1 GEIEFAIKGTDK
13 SFRVFTTRA
22 DTIFGVTYVV
32 LAPENPLVDEITS
45 AKQKEAVELYK
56 IKSAEATEIDR
67 MSSTREKTGVETGA
81 YAVNPI
87 NGKEVPI
94 LVADYVLA
102 TYGTGAVMGV
112 AAHDD
117 RDFVFAKKLG
127 LKIERVINN
136 PTGDQTLPY
145 CEAGTMTN
153 SGEFDGMT
161 TEEGKVA
168 VLKKLEESGKGCLKT
183 NYRLRDWLVSRQRYW
198 GAPIPIIHCDHCG
211 DVPVPESDLPVVLPH
226 NVDFT
231 PDGKSPLLK
240 CDEFMNTVCP
250 ICGRAAKREA
260 DTLDTFVCSS
270 WYFLRYPDNKNTD
283 APFDKELINK
293 MLPVDKYIGGAEHA
307 CMHLLYARFFTKALR
322 DMGYL
327 NFDEPFLSLVH
338 QGTILGTDGNKMSK
352 SKGNVVSPDDSI
364 SKYGADIFRVYLMF
378 GFNYIEGGPWNEN
391 GLESI
396 NRFFD
401 RIERIVKK
409 CYEINFSAS
418 PLGKAEKELDF
429 VRNSTIKSVCAD
441 LPIFS
446 FNTAIARLMEFVN
459 AMYAYEASAK
469 EKNILYKAC
478 ARDLVLL
485 VAPFAPHFAEE
496 LWEMLGEK
504 FSVFNE
510 AYPTFDEKALV
521 KDEVELAVQINS
533 KMRGKIVVSATA
545 TNAEIE
551 AIALDAVRQQLTG
564 EPKKVL
570 IIPKRLVNIVC

>member
-1 GEIEFAIKGTDK
+1 
-13 SFRVFTTRA
+13 
-22 DTIFGVTYVV
+22 
-32 LAPENPLVDEITS
+32 N
-45 AKQKEAVELYK
+45 
-56 IKSAEATEIDR
+56 
-67 MSSTREKTGVETGA
+67 
-81 YAVNPI
+81 
-87 NGKEVPI
+87 
-94 LVADYVLA
+94 
-102 TYGTGAVMGV
+102 
-112 AAHDD
+112 
-117 RDFVFAKKLG
+117 
-127 LKIERVINN
+127 
-136 PTGDQTLPY
+136 GDQTLPY

-409 CYEINFSAS
+409 CYEINFSAA